1 MNIGE
6 LSKRSGLTHSRIRFY
21 ESIGLLQAVE
31 RTANGYR
38 TYPREAVVVLDLIAT
53 AQKAGF
59 TLDEIRALLP
69 SNLENWQHGALVD
82 ALQSKI
88 ADIEALE
95 ARLKQ
100 TKKQL
105 TSMLHEINER
115 PGDIDCAANA
125 KRVLTRLADGGIERP
140 ELNAGDVKLLGK
152 SDRPRTARMNP
163 AKVN

>member
-1 MNIGE
+1 MKA
-6 LSKRSGLTHSRIRFY
+6 LAC
-21 ESIGLLQAVE
+21 LQAVE

-69 SNLENWQHGALVD
+69 SNLENWQHSALVD

-95 ARLKQ
+95 TRLKQ

-105 TSMLHEINER
+105 TSMLREINDR

-125 KRVLTRLADGGIERP
+125 RRVLTRLSDGDIDRP
-140 ELNAGDVKLLGK
+140 VLNAGDVKLLGK
-152 SDRPRTARMNP
+152 SDRRRP

>member
-6 LSKRSGLTHSRIRFY
+6 LAKRSGLTHSRIRFY
-21 ESIGLLQAVE
+21 ESIGLLTAVE

-53 AQKAGF
+53 AQQAGF
-59 TLDEIRALLP
+59 SLDEIRALLP

-88 ADIEALE
+88 ADIEALQ

-100 TKKQL
+100 TKAQL
-105 TSMLHEINER
+105 TALLREINDR

-125 KRVLTRLADGGIERP
+125 RRVLTRMSEGDMERP
-140 ELNAGDVKLLGK
+140 ALVAGDTKLLAK
-152 SDRPRTARMNP
+152 SRTRRP